1 MELSDQATAAKFAV
15 RDRDTKFTASFD
27 AVLVADGAR
36 IVRTPVRAP
45 RANAICERVIG
56 TIPR

>member
-45 RANAICERVIG
+45 
-56 TIPR
+56 